1 MSAPLDG
8 VRVLDLSRLLPGP
21 YATLVLSEL
30 GAEVIK
36 IEDNKGGDYARY
48 YPPLASDG
56 TSAIFHALNRGKKS
70 VALNL
75 KDDADKA
82 SFLALV
88 KTADVVLESFRPGVL
103 EKLGLGP
110 DELQQANPKLIV
122 CRISGYGQ
130 EGPYRAR
137 AGHDINYAAR
147 AGALGMMKDPTALP
161 VQIGDLAG
169 GAWPAVAQILAALVG
184 RDRRDGP
191 TPVIDV
197 SMTDW
202 ARAMLLMP
210 QSKLNLPGED
220 APTIG
225 GGADWLCGAVPC
237 YSVYETKDGHYSV
250 GALEPK
256 FWMAFCAAAGLEDL
270 ADSGHVEGD
279 EAERVKGRIAA
290 RMAEKTNA
298 EWDAVLGPADC
309 CCEAVL
315 APEDAIGP
323 QATIAI
329 GDDEV
334 ALPALPL
341 SLGASRTEPAPS
353 LGADAELVAPK
364 P

>member
-1 MSAPLDG
+1 MSGPLDG

-36 IEDNKGGDYARY
+36 VEDNKGGDYARY

-110 DELQQANPKLIV
+110 ETLAEANPKIVV

-130 EGPYRAR
+130 EGPYRER

-147 AGALGMMKDPTALP
+147 AGALGMMKDPTPLP

-169 GAWPAVAQILAALVG
+169 GAWPAVAQILAALLG
-184 RDRRDGP
+184 RERTGEGA
-191 TPVIDV
+191 VIDV

-210 QSKLNLPGED
+210 QSKLNLPGEQ
-220 APTIG
+220 PPVVG
-225 GGADWLCGAVPC
+225 GGHDWLVGAVPC
-237 YSVYETKDGHYSV
+237 YSVYKTKDGHYSV

-256 FWMAFCAAAGLEDL
+256 FWFAFCQAAGLEDL
-270 ADSGHVEGD
+270 ADSGHVEGK
-279 EAERVKGRIAA
+279 EADRVKGLIAA

-298 EWDAVLGPADC
+298 EWDAILGPADC

-315 APEDAIGP
+315 APEQAIGP
-323 QATIAI
+323 QATIRI
-329 GDDEV
+329 GDDDV
-334 ALPALPL
+334 KVPALPL
-341 SLGASRTEPAPS
+341 SLGAPKTAPAPG
-353 LGADAELVAPK
+353 LGADEDLLSR
-364 P
+364 